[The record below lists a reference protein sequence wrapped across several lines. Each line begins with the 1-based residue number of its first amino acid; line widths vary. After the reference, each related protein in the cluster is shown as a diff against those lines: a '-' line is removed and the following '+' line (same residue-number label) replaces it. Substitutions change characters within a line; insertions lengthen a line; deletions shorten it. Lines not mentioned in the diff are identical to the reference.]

1 MSAPMPRLPTID
13 DIRAAAERLRGLA
26 VRTPLVESPLLNEE
40 LGCRLLL
47 KAECLQRT
55 GSFKFRGAYNAISQ
69 LSDAARQKGVVAFS
83 SGNHAQGVAAAAQA
97 LGVKATIVM
106 PLDAP
111 ALKIANTRA
120 YGARVVHYDRLKDD
134 REAIAQK
141 LADEEGLAV
150 VRPYDDPN
158 VMAGQGTAGLEL
170 MEQAAEAGAVVD
182 AVLAPAS
189 GGGLV
194 GGVAL
199 AVKAARPEAEVWCAE
214 PEGYDDHA
222 LSFAAGRRVAIQIGK
237 PSLADALLAAEPG
250 EITFAVNRDLLA
262 GSLVVNDREAQR
274 AMATAFRH
282 LKLVLE
288 PGGAVALAAVLAG
301 RLPVRGRTIVV
312 VGSGGNVDAETYRAA
327 LATD

>member
-69 LSDAARQKGVVAFS
+69 LSDTARQKGVVAFS

-312 VGSGGNVDAETYRAA
+312 VGSGGNVDAETYRTA

>member
-1 MSAPMPRLPTID
+1 MSHLPTID
-13 DIRAAAERLRGLA
+13 DVRAAAERLRGLA
-26 VRTPLVESPLLNEE
+26 VRTPLLESQLLNEE

-69 LSDAARQKGVVAFS
+69 LSDSARQKGVVAFS

-150 VRPYDDPN
+150 VRPYDDPD

-199 AVKAARPEAEVWCAE
+199 AVKAARPQAEVWCAE

-222 LSFAAGRRVAIQIGK
+222 LSFAAGRRVAVEIGK

-250 EITFAVNRDLLA
+250 QITFAVNRDLLA

-274 AMATAFRH
+274 AMAAAFRH

-288 PGGAVALAAVLAG
+288 PGGAVALAAVLSG

-327 LATD
+327 LAIG

>member
-1 MSAPMPRLPTID
+1 
-13 DIRAAAERLRGLA
+13 
-26 VRTPLVESPLLNEE
+26 
-40 LGCRLLL
+40 
-47 KAECLQRT
+47 
-55 GSFKFRGAYNAISQ
+55 
-69 LSDAARQKGVVAFS
+69 
-83 SGNHAQGVAAAAQA
+83 
-97 LGVKATIVM
+97 
-106 PLDAP
+106 
-111 ALKIANTRA
+111 KIANTRA

-199 AVKAARPEAEVWCAE
+199 AVKAARPEAEVWLAE

-250 EITFAVNRDLLA
+250 VVSFAVHREWLPR
-262 GSLVVNDREAQR
+262 SLRV
-274 AMATAFRH
+274 
-282 LKLVLE
+282 
-288 PGGAVALAAVLAG
+288 
-301 RLPVRGRTIVV
+301 
-312 VGSGGNVDAETYRAA
+312 
-327 LATD
+327 